1 MKIRYG
7 FVTNSSSSSFII
19 ATKKELNKN
28 NAYDFFLEQ
37 LNLILKP
44 NHPIFV
50 DFVERFASHLFDQLK
65 QDKFKS
71 YNPEKY
77 YEYNYGETDQIEM
90 NKFLARMRDFNFIY
104 EGSFGSEDFDG
115 ISEYFYSYGE
125 ELKFDISNDELKI
138 DRGF

>member
-1 MKIRYG
+1 MRIG

-37 LNLILKP
+37 LKLILKP
-44 NHPIFV
+44 NHPIFE

-71 YNPEKY
+71 QEPEEY
-77 YEYNYGETDQIEM
+77 YMYGELEYMAQYDKDQM
-90 NKFLARMRDFNFIY
+90 NKFLERMKDFNFIY
-104 EGSFGSEDFDG
+104 EGSFGS
-115 ISEYFYSYGE
+115 E